1 MYALIIAGGKGERL
15 RPVTDSIPKP
25 MIPVAGKPIL
35 EHQINWLKHAGVTD
49 IVLLVGHLAKSIE
62 EHFNDGSEFGIN
74 LYYSREDTP
83 LGRGGAIKRGLEF
96 VESEDAVFV
105 INGDIICDHKAID
118 VLDEFNE
125 QRRLVPQHMATLM
138 VVPMV
143 SPYGIV
149 YFDDANK
156 VRDFKEKDV
165 LPYWINGG
173 VYVFSTNIRKYLPDV
188 GDHEVEAF
196 PRLASDGQIGIVK
209 SNKFWRSVD
218 SFKDLS
224 EVEHHLTHRG
234 GIT

>member
-1 MYALIIAGGKGERL
+1 M
-15 RPVTDSIPKP
+15 
-25 MIPVAGKPIL
+25 
-35 EHQINWLKHAGVTD
+35 
-49 IVLLVGHLAKSIE
+49 
-62 EHFNDGSEFGIN
+62 
-74 LYYSREDTP
+74 
-83 LGRGGAIKRGLEF
+83 EF

-118 VLDEFNE
+118 VLDGFNE
-125 QRRLVPQHMATLM
+125 QRRLVPKHMATLM

-224 EVEHHLTHRG
+224 EVEHHLTHQG